1 MGKPRPCPR
10 SGGWALRKVFEV
22 ELSSKNGCTELALPA
37 TRYALLDAVEKL
49 ELREGE
55 RPDWEILQTP
65 ACHNIY
71 PYLDPA
77 GGTLSELNALTQRLA
92 QLNERE
98 HAVVEGLAKLAHEQG
113 ERPIAL
119 SRLIDLAYSTD
130 CCRVLAHCAPSP
142 PCFARRLIRSVARP
156 FQLEPASLGFELGW
170 RRFRQNEGG
179 AFVRGGY
186 VQRSEELKQVYK
198 TLDLTLTKPD
208 YAILA
213 ELADGTQVKLPAPLG
228 ETLADDPAQCV
239 DSAAPGLIG
248 QTAMVSTLDML
259 ARRLTELELDGELTK
274 YKAVLAATGC
284 EDIPQALALADELDR
299 YRFDPE
305 PREPDEVAAGHLK
318 GLLPEEELAALLPNV
333 SLYRY
338 GQAVMEQGGGKLTGY
353 GYVQPSIGP
362 SQNMEQGQES
372 DEMRMM

>member
-1 MGKPRPCPR
+1 M
-10 SGGWALRKVFEV
+10 RKVFEV

-130 CCRVLAHCAPSP
+130 CCHLVEGVVTDA
-142 PCFARRLIRSVARP
+142 
-156 FQLEPASLGFELGW
+156 QLGRFCTGNGFVPEAEGLSDKAFELLDFAKIG
-170 RRFRQNEGG
+170 REFCEAEGG
-179 AFVRGGY
+179 VFTRVGY
-186 VQRSEELKQVYK
+186 VQRREELKQVYK
-198 TLDLTLTKPD
+198 TLDLTLKKPD

-228 ETLADDPAQCV
+228 ETLADGPVQCV

-318 GLLPEEELAALLPNV
+318 GRLPEEELAALLPNV

-372 DEMRMM
+372 DEVRMM

>member
-1 MGKPRPCPR
+1 M
-10 SGGWALRKVFEV
+10 RKVFEA
-22 ELSSKNGCTELALPA
+22 ELSSKNGCTQLTLPA
-37 TRYALLDAVEKL
+37 GPHALLDAL
-49 ELREGE
+49 ERLRLEPGE
-55 RPDWEILQTP
+55 TPRWEILRMP
-65 ACHNIY
+65 SCGHLS
-71 PYLDPA
+71 PYLDH
-77 GGTLSELNALTQRLA
+77 GGALPELNALTLRLSE
-92 QLNERE
+92 LGETE
-98 HAVVEGLAKLAHEQG
+98 LSILEGLIQMEQP
-113 ERPIAL
+113 RPGITPL
-119 SRLIDLAYSTD
+119 PLPRLIDLACSTD
-130 CCRVLAHCAPSP
+130 CCHLVEGVVTDVQLGRFCAENG
-142 PCFARRLIRSVARP
+142 FAPEVENLPDA
-156 FQLEPASLGFELGW
+156 AFELLDFGKIG
-170 RRFRQNEGG
+170 RQFREIEGG
-179 AFVRGGY
+179 VFTRGGY
-186 VQRSEELKQVYK
+186 VQRREELKQVYK
-198 TLDLTLTKPD
+198 TLDLTLKKPD

-228 ETLADDPAQCV
+228 ETLADGPVQCV

-318 GLLPEEELAALLPNV
+318 GRLPEEELAALLPNV

>member
-1 MGKPRPCPR
+1 M
-10 SGGWALRKVFEV
+10 RKVFEV
-22 ELSSKNGCTELALPA
+22 ELSSENGSTELALPA
-37 TRYALLDAVEKL
+37 APYALLDAVEKL
-49 ELREGE
+49 ELADGE
-55 RPDWEILQTP
+55 APQWELLS
-65 ACHNIY
+65 AF
-71 PYLDPA
+71 DA
-77 GGTLSELNALTQRLA
+77 GYIFQHMDQDNGSLSELNALARQFARLS
-92 QLNERE
+92 ESE
-98 HAVVEGLAKLAHEQG
+98 ITIFEGLAAM
-113 ERPIAL
+113 ERIPMGQSVPL
-119 SRLIDLAYSTD
+119 SRLIDLVYSTD
-130 CCRVLAHCAPSP
+130 CCHLVEGVVTDA
-142 PCFARRLIRSVARP
+142 
-156 FQLEPASLGFELGW
+156 QLGRFCTGNGFVPEAEGLSDKAFELLDFAKIG
-170 RRFRQNEGG
+170 REFCEAEGG
-179 AFVRGGY
+179 VFTRVGY
-186 VQRSEELKQVYK
+186 VQRREELKQVYK
-198 TLDLTLTKPD
+198 TLDLTLKKPD

-318 GLLPEEELAALLPNV
+318 GRLPEEELAALLPNV

>member
-1 MGKPRPCPR
+1 M
-10 SGGWALRKVFEV
+10 RKVFEV

-130 CCRVLAHCAPSP
+130 CCHLVEGVVTDASWAGSVRETGL
-142 PCFARRLIRSVARP
+142 FRRRRAFRIKHSSCWISQRSVGSSA
-156 FQLEPASLGFELGW
+156 
-170 RRFRQNEGG
+170 
-179 AFVRGGY
+179 
-186 VQRSEELKQVYK
+186 
-198 TLDLTLTKPD
+198 KPR
-208 YAILA
+208 
-213 ELADGTQVKLPAPLG
+213 
-228 ETLADDPAQCV
+228 
-239 DSAAPGLIG
+239 AACSPGL
-248 QTAMVSTLDML
+248 AMS
-259 ARRLTELELDGELTK
+259 
-274 YKAVLAATGC
+274 
-284 EDIPQALALADELDR
+284 
-299 YRFDPE
+299 
-305 PREPDEVAAGHLK
+305 
-318 GLLPEEELAALLPNV
+318 
-333 SLYRY
+333 S
-338 GQAVMEQGGGKLTGY
+338 GGR
-353 GYVQPSIGP
+353 S
-362 SQNMEQGQES
+362 
-372 DEMRMM
+372 